1 MGGTKAWSLGSGM
14 GGEKVG
20 ADVLALTPQF
30 IKALTRHSVNLGSTG
45 QKGAGTDGE
54 TFREF

>member
-1 MGGTKAWSLGSGM
+1 MERGVRK

-30 IKALTRHSVNLGSTG
+30 INAPTRHSVNLGSTG